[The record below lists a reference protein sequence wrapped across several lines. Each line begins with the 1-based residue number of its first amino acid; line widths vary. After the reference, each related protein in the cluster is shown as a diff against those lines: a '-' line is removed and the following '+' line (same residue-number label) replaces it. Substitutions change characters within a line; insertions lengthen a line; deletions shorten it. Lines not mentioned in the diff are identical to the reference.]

1 MAKIYNN
8 NEKFSSA
15 EEIYEDGKITTEN
28 LDVADEANIHKL
40 YVDDLA
46 TGYFHAYNGITTEG
60 GSLTGNLECY
70 DGYFHGDGYFEKS
83 STE

>member
-46 TGYFHAYNGITTEG
+46 TGYFHAYNGITTA
-60 GSLTGNLECY
+60 GNLECY